1 MSLVLYSSSD
11 SDDEEKKNP
20 KRLKL
25 PSANLQLENEIDL
38 SEKDFVSKN
47 DRIRLFAHERGN
59 WALSIYSFGK
69 TSIVFINDIF
79 FLQLIVHLIW
89 IQ

>member
-1 MSLVLYSSSD
+1 MSSSRRLVLYSSSSD

-25 PSANLQLENEIDL
+25 PSVNLQLENEIDL
-38 SEKDFVSKN
+38 SEKDFN
-47 DRIRLFAHERGN
+47 TTTDRIRLFPHERGN

-69 TSIVFINDIF
+69 ILTFIN
-79 FLQLIVHLIW
+79 
-89 IQ
+89 